1 MNKKEAWNQF
11 KKSGSIED
19 YLNYAKK
26 KRSEENVRKSGGD
39 NR

>member
-19 YLNYAKK
+19 YLTYAKK
-26 KRSEENVRKSGGD
+26 KRSDKDDNKSRGD
-39 NR
+39 NC